1 MANIVNDILEELGGG
16 TLNKVGSSVGLSP
29 DETQTAV
36 SAALPALISGLAT
49 NASQPEGASKLGAAL
64 DKNHTP
70 SLLDSLGPIA
80 GALLGGGR
88 SAGGNGGG
96 GLDLGALLGGLGG
109 LFGGRVDAGRN
120 SADVP
125 SAVDSPGIL
134 GNIFGGQTS
143 GITDKISKATGLDGK
158 KIAMLLLV
166 LAPVV
171 MSALAN
177 RRKKQKQDNDALASS
192 LRKDAE
198 SLGAPPPAGAK
209 SASEGGFMDKLNDV
223 LRGKTGFGGIADLFR
238 AS

>member
-29 DETQTAV
+29 EETQTAV
-36 SAALPALISGLAT
+36 SAALPALVGGLAT

-70 SLLDSLGPIA
+70 TLLESLAPLA
-80 GALLGGGR
+80 GALLGG
-88 SAGGNGGG
+88 AKNGNGGG
-96 GLDLGALLGGLGG
+96 GLDLGSLLGGLGNM
-109 LFGGRVDAGRN
+109 FKGRVDAGRN
-120 SADVP
+120 SAEVP

-166 LAPVV
+166 LAPIV

-198 SLGAPPPAGAK
+198 SMGVPPPAGTK
-209 SASEGGFMDKLNDV
+209 SASEGGFLDKLNDV
-223 LRGKTGFGGIADLFR
+223 MRGRTGFGGLADLFR